1 MIDAVFHAVSAQAN
15 AWINVLATWVHVLPF
30 SFAFGAGMLA
40 TVNPCG
46 FIMLPSFAAFYLAT
60 DGEETPAL
68 ARRLVRALQVGVLV
82 TIAFVASFG
91 LVGLVVTAGGCGIVR
106 WSGWAGLVVGVL
118 LVAFGLYQ
126 LVTRRAV
133 FAGVAANVRVSR
145 SRTLRGVLAF
155 GVAYA
160 VASLGCTLPIFMLV
174 VGSVFTGNGGYLGSA
189 WRFVEYAAGMGTVLT
204 LLTVGVAVAR
214 APVVRFV
221 NGVLPYVHGVA
232 NLALVFA
239 GSYLVWYWWR
249 ALI

>member
-1 MIDAVFHAVSAQAN
+1 MIDAVFHAVSDQAN
-15 AWINVLATWVHVLPF
+15 AWVNVFASWVHVLPF

-68 ARRLVRALQVGVLV
+68 TRRLVRALQVGVLV

-91 LVGLVVTAGGCGIVR
+91 LAGLVVTAGGRGIVR
-106 WSGWAGLVVGVL
+106 WSGWAGLGVGGL
-118 LVAFGLYQ
+118 LVALGLYQ

-133 FAGVAANVRVSR
+133 FAGVTASVRVSR

-160 VASLGCTLPIFMLV
+160 VASLGCTLPIFLLV
-174 VGSVFTGNGGYLGSA
+174 VGSVFTGSNGYLGSA
-189 WRFVEYAAGMGTVLT
+189 WRFVEYAAGMGMVLT

-221 NGVLPYVHGVA
+221 SGVLPYVHGVA